1 MTFGA
6 SLSGINTTSTAMEV
20 VGNNL
25 ANASVFGFKSSR
37 AHFSDLVVA
46 SLANAS
52 SAQTSGA
59 GTAELKI
66 VQEFTQGN
74 IATTPNAL
82 DVAINGEGFFRLND
96 GVETTY
102 SRNGQFHLEG
112 ELDRTKTN
120 HTTAELKAQKML
132 LVNTLGINV
141 TGYLSDARGAI
152 AKTGSP
158 ANLSVASSLS
168 GFATENVVLSVNLN
182 PNAKQAVD
190 GDGKAIPFDPSN
202 PDSYNGSTPVKSY
215 DAQGNAYD
223 LRAYFVKTTEPDSW
237 QVYTS
242 FDKSL
247 GSFDYP
253 LAAAAGT
260 NDQFSIE
267 VGGDPAKTVTLAPSA
282 TGYASV
288 TELKAA
294 FQAAADKALGKDV
307 VVVSLDTDNHLM
319 IKTIQGASVKLTEGN
334 GALANYFG
342 APSRLAGDLIF
353 DAFGKPDPPKEVF
366 TLTYGGKLPT
376 IQLDLSGFTQYGA
389 VDFGTQEILVN
400 FVTQDGSP
408 KGQLLDVSID
418 EEGILQAHYSNAETA
433 QAGQLVLAK
442 FANPDGLF
450 SLGLKWHESTESGAP
465 KLDTPGSNA
474 EGSLDLGPLM
484 GSALEEANVDI
495 SSQLLDLITLQRAY
509 QANSEAIKAQDKLFE
524 TLGNIR

>member
-37 AHFSDLVVA
+37 SHFSDLVQA
-46 SLANAS
+46 SLANVS
-52 SAQTSGA
+52 SSQTA
-59 GTAELKI
+59 GVGTGELTI

-74 IATTPNAL
+74 IATSPNAL
-82 DVAINGEGFFRLND
+82 DIAVNGQGFFRLND

-112 ELDRTKTN
+112 ELDRSKIN

-141 TGYLSDARGAI
+141 TGYPADATG
-152 AKTGSP
+152 KVVTTGSP
-158 ANLSVASSLS
+158 GKLSVESSLP
-168 GFATENVVLSVNLN
+168 GVATKNVVLSVNLN
-182 PNAKQAVD
+182 PVAKVAVD
-190 GDGKAIPFDPSN
+190 GDGKAIPFDPNN
-202 PDSYNGSTPVKSY
+202 PESHNGSTPVKSY
-215 DAQGNAYD
+215 DALGNAYD
-223 LRAYFVKTTEPDSW
+223 LRTYFVRTAAADSW

-247 GSFDYP
+247 GSLDYP
-253 LAAAAGT
+253 FAVAAGSK
-260 NDQFSIE
+260 DQFSISL
-267 VGGDPAKTVTLAPSA
+267 GGDPAATVSLPPSA
-282 TGYASV
+282 AGYASV
-288 TELKAA
+288 ADLKAA
-294 FQAAADKALGKDV
+294 FQSAADKALGKGV
-307 VVVSLDTDNHLM
+307 VTISLDTDNHLM
-319 IKTIQGASVKLTEGN
+319 VKSTTGAAVKLSEGN
-334 GALANYFG
+334 GALASYFG
-342 APSRLAGDLIF
+342 SAFQLAGDLVF
-353 DAFGKPDPPKEVF
+353 DAFGNPNPRNEVF
-366 TLTYGGKLPT
+366 ALNHGGSLPA
-376 IQLDLSGFTQYGA
+376 IQLDLSGVTQYA
-389 VDFGTQEILVN
+389 AADFGSQDVSVN
-400 FVTQDGSP
+400 FLTQDGSP

-418 EEGILQAHYSNAETA
+418 EQGILQARYTNAETVP
-433 QAGQLVLAK
+433 AGQLVLAK

-450 SLGLKWHESTESGAP
+450 NLGLKWLETTESGAA

-474 EGSLDLGPLM
+474 EGSLALGPLM

-495 SSQLLDLITLQRAY
+495 SAQLLDLITLQRAY